1 MLAAMAV
8 IYPCH
13 GRSLRAAQHPLLL
26 QPAYLPGGKQIRD
39 LAQVDLYWRIPVES
53 GERIGAL
60 AVAAS
65 RRRHLSVLFC
75 RYGTARPVFR
85 VAQIIGAAAFG
96 IDQSLVCEQ
105 DLSHPLLRILTFIY
119 VRVVLQRQVFEC
131 FFNHLGRSIRRPAQC
146 SNQ

>member
-8 IYPCH
+8 ISSCH

-65 RRRHLSVLFC
+65 RRRHLSVPCC
-75 RYGTARPVFR
+75 RYGTARYVFR
-85 VAQIIGAAAFG
+85 VAQIIGAAALG
-96 IDQSLVCEQ
+96 GDPRLASRQ
-105 DLSHPLLRILTFIY
+105 TF
-119 VRVVLQRQVFEC
+119 LA
-131 FFNHLGRSIRRPAQC
+131 P
-146 SNQ
+146 